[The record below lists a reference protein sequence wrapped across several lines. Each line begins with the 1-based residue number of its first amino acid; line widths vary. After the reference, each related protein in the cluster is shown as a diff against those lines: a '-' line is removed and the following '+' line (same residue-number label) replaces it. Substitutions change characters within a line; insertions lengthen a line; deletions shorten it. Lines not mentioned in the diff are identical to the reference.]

1 METPWSRV
9 SDWKLP
15 AFKWLHIFQLLLLS
29 FSDEKYETLTVVSG
43 YKVYM
48 KLRIRKV
55 ARSDFMQYKCIA
67 KNALGNSDGAITL
80 YRKWW
85 SKKATFQLYLPTFAT
100 TEVHPPTT
108 TTTTESTTRILTEK
122 PRRKNRKRNRKRQ
135 RERHRDQ
142 QMKQEKEQAD
152 ISEAEGHVIEEV
164 NHISFIINEDKGSKS
179 VTSSVSLFSRQ
190 MTANS

>member
-1 METPWSRV
+1 M
-9 SDWKLP
+9 SDRKLP

-80 YRKWW
+80 YRK
-85 SKKATFQLYLPTFAT
+85 
-100 TEVHPPTT
+100 
-108 TTTTESTTRILTEK
+108 
-122 PRRKNRKRNRKRQ
+122 
-135 RERHRDQ
+135 
-142 QMKQEKEQAD
+142 
-152 ISEAEGHVIEEV
+152 
-164 NHISFIINEDKGSKS
+164 
-179 VTSSVSLFSRQ
+179 
-190 MTANS
+190 